1 MESAASTPRAETSP
15 APTCWGFLRVRG
27 GSCHHLLGGTLSLEL
42 SAFPHPGPKRLASWE
57 GSKGMWEGGWRMG
70 QKPCPRP
77 GPANTQSSIVGPE
90 CGAPDP
96 SRPRPRPVSRS
107 GGGGSLTPSQ
117 FPAPAG
123 PPPPSLGSDAQC
135 PRPIVWSPTKLLLFP
150 VPPRLRGLGPC
161 LSPTGP
167 LSTSPVSPHARELEE
182 EASWIQGTH
191 TGPSPCPLWVW
202 GQAAGPVGPPPRRL
216 WKKIAV
222 CNLWVPLCRGGG
234 YAQSLLLV
242 GGVFTLEAP

>member
-1 MESAASTPRAETSP
+1 
-15 APTCWGFLRVRG
+15 
-27 GSCHHLLGGTLSLEL
+27 
-42 SAFPHPGPKRLASWE
+42 
-57 GSKGMWEGGWRMG
+57 MG

-107 GGGGSLTPSQ
+107 GGGREPDTLTVPS
-117 FPAPAG
+117 PGWASTPIPRVGRPVSPPHCLESYKAP
-123 PPPPSLGSDAQC
+123 L
-135 PRPIVWSPTKLLLFP
+135 V
-150 VPPRLRGLGPC
+150 PRLRGLGPC

-167 LSTSPVSPHARELEE
+167 LSTSPVSPHARELEQE
-182 EASWIQGTH
+182 VSWIQGTH

-202 GQAAGPVGPPPRRL
+202 GQASGPLGPPPHL
-216 WKKIAV
+216 WKRIAV
-222 CNLWVPLCRGGG
+222 CNLWVPLCWGGG

-242 GGVFTLEAP
+242 RSVFTLEAP